1 MTVKELIDILEGVPE
16 SANIIFL
23 NSNDAPC
30 HKSFNPFYNTYDP
43 ISGSI
48 TIDIAD

>member
-23 NSNDAPC
+23 NSNDAP
-30 HKSFNPFYNTYDP
+30 